1 MSPSPIRVAVI
12 GLGAW
17 GTLAHLPS
25 LRAHPDAEVVAVVER
40 DERRLHQIAG
50 RFGAPLALSTPDEL
64 WRQPDA
70 FDAVV
75 IATPTDTHHA
85 IALPALALG
94 KHVLCEKPLAFDVD
108 QAQAMADAART
119 AGVVTKLGFMFRF
132 SPAIQ
137 RLKALLDEGYVGEV
151 AAFQSHT
158 MNAQF
163 IDPVTPIHWK
173 MRRERASGGVF
184 AEYGAHAIDL
194 AAWLVGPIDRVVAQA
209 RTATPQR
216 PDASGAMVAVD
227 VDDAA
232 AWLATFASGA
242 QGSFETSWS
251 TLPVG
256 GGGVRV
262 YGTRG
267 SLAWQP
273 DPGLRTSEQLIGATI
288 DHPEPEVLMEFETDS
303 CAAINGE
310 HATHSI
316 GVSAD
321 YNDRLIGSFLSDIR
335 QGHGTGP
342 TFSDGL
348 RTQAVLSAI
357 QRSLDSRRWEL
368 VTGRSEVAVHSR

>member
-1 MSPSPIRVAVI
+1 MSTSPVRVAVI

-40 DERRLHQIAG
+40 DERRLREVAG
-50 RFGAPLALSTPDEL
+50 RFGVPLALATPDEL
-64 WRQPDA
+64 WRRQDA

-75 IATPTDTHHA
+75 IATPTDTHHEL
-85 IALPALALG
+85 ALPALALG
-94 KHVLCEKPLAFDVD
+94 KHVLCEKPLAFDVG
-108 QAQAMADAART
+108 QARAMAEAARA

-137 RLKALLDEGYVGEV
+137 RLKTLLDDGYAGDVV
-151 AAFQSHT
+151 AFQSHT

-163 IDPVTPIHWK
+163 IDPATPIHWK
-173 MRRERASGGVF
+173 MRRNRANGGVF

-194 AAWLVGPIDRVVAQA
+194 ASWLVGPIERVVAQEQ
-209 RTATPQR
+209 TITPQR
-216 PDASGAMVAVD
+216 PNAAGEMVAVE

-256 GGGVRV
+256 GGGIRV

-273 DPGLRTSEQLIGATI
+273 DPGLRTSERLIGATV
-288 DHPEPEVLMEFETDS
+288 DQPVPEVLLEYRTRFPP
-303 CAAINGE
+303 AAGDA
-310 HATHSI
+310 HAI
-316 GVSAD
+316 GISAD
-321 YNDRLIGSFLSDIR
+321 YNDRLIASFIGDVRRPPSS
-335 QGHGTGP
+335 GP
-342 TFSDGL
+342 DFDDGL
-348 RTQAVLSAI
+348 RAQRVLAALQA
-357 QRSLDSRRWEL
+357 SLGSSQWA
-368 VTGRSEVAVHSR
+368 SVADR

>member
-1 MSPSPIRVAVI
+1 MPTSPIRVAVI

-40 DERRLHQIAG
+40 DERRLSEVAG
-50 RFGAPLALSTPDEL
+50 RFGVPLALSTPDEL
-64 WRQPDA
+64 WRRQDA

-75 IATPTDTHHA
+75 IATPTETHHDLT
-85 IALPALALG
+85 LPALALG

-108 QAQAMADAART
+108 QARAMAEAARE

-137 RLKALLDEGYVGEV
+137 RMKALFDEGYIGDVV
-151 AAFQSHT
+151 AFQSHT

-163 IDPVTPIHWK
+163 IDPATPIHWK
-173 MRRERASGGVF
+173 MRRDQANGGVF

-209 RTATPQR
+209 RTITPRR
-216 PDASGAMVAVD
+216 PDASGALVAVD

-232 AWLATFASGA
+232 AWLAAFVSGA

-256 GGGVRV
+256 GGGVRL

-273 DPGLRTSEQLIGATI
+273 DPGLRTSERLFGATV
-288 DHPEPEVLMEFETDS
+288 DSPGPEVLLEFGTDPG
-303 CAAINGE
+303 AASDVE
-310 HATHSI
+310 QSTHSI
-316 GVSAD
+316 GISAD

-335 QGHGTGP
+335 LGHSTGP
-342 TFSDGL
+342 DFSDGL
-348 RTQAVLSAI
+348 RTQMVLSAV
-357 QRSLDSRRWEL
+357 QRSLASRQWE
-368 VTGRSEVAVHSR
+368 AVETDPIG

>member
-1 MSPSPIRVAVI
+1 MTMSPIRVAVI

-151 AAFQSHT
+151 VAFQSHT

-288 DHPEPEVLMEFETDS
+288 DHPEPKVLLEFPADPDSRDTADEVRR
-303 CAAINGE
+303 
-310 HATHSI
+310 SI
-316 GVSAD
+316 GISAE
-321 YNDRLIGSFLSDIR
+321 YNDQLIASFLSDIR
-335 QGHGTGP
+335 IARGTGP
-342 TFSDGL
+342 DFADG
-348 RTQAVLSAI
+348 RRAQAVLAAI
-357 QRSLDSRRWEL
+357 QRSLGTQEWES
-368 VTGRSEVAVHSR
+368 VRAESGG

>member
-1 MSPSPIRVAVI
+1 MSTSPIRVAVV

-25 LRAHPDAEVVAVVER
+25 LQAHPDAEAVAVVER
-40 DERRLHQIAG
+40 DERRLREVAG
-50 RFGAPLALSTPDEL
+50 RFGVPLALSTPDDL
-64 WRQPDA
+64 WRRQDA

-108 QAQAMADAART
+108 QARDMADAART

-137 RLKALLDEGYVGEV
+137 RMRALLAEGYAGEV
-151 AAFQSHT
+151 VAFQNHT

-163 IDPVTPIHWK
+163 IDPATPIHWK
-173 MRRERASGGVF
+173 MRRDRANGGVF

-273 DPGLRTSEQLIGATI
+273 DPGLRTSERLIGATV
-288 DHPEPEVLMEFETDS
+288 DQPEPEVLLEYRTQFP
-303 CAAINGE
+303 AAPGE
-310 HATHSI
+310 ARSI

-321 YNDRLIGSFLSDIR
+321 YNDRLIASFIGDVRRTQGS
-335 QGHGTGP
+335 GP
-342 TFSDGL
+342 DFDDGL
-348 RTQAVLSAI
+348 RAQRVLAALQASLETGQGASVVNAEDRSAKV
-357 QRSLDSRRWEL
+357 R
-368 VTGRSEVAVHSR
+368 